1 MRAFDL
7 HGPRLAALAAKT
19 VCLSAT
25 PGTQEWVQTGH
36 IQITYHPGP
45 QLSARPSE
53 AKSTFHKTRPH
64 PQVGSQPLIWKK
76 SDLLVLSSSKST
88 STAHLVS
95 ALAVFFHFQG
105 LEGPRV
111 YCCSATHARTLA
123 PCRPVKLVP
132 SRTSSAP
139 MPADGRDSLVLKAAG
154 PVLFDKGG
162 LKAAFHIPTVLKS
175 SLLYS

>member
-7 HGPRLAALAAKT
+7 HGPHLAALAAKT

-88 STAHLVS
+88 STAHLVP
-95 ALAVFFHFQG
+95 ALAVCLLSFS
-105 LEGPRV
+105 GPR
-111 YCCSATHARTLA
+111 
-123 PCRPVKLVP
+123 
-132 SRTSSAP
+132 
-139 MPADGRDSLVLKAAG
+139 G
-154 PVLFDKGG
+154 PE
-162 LKAAFHIPTVLKS
+162 
-175 SLLYS
+175 SLLSTAALPLTLGHWPHVGL